1 MKKDFNFL
9 SADGRTRSHGIIW
22 IPEGE
27 VRAILQICHGMVEY
41 IDRYDEFARYLNGHG
56 YLVIGHDHLGHGK
69 TAAKPEEYGHFPEE
83 YGNDYVIGDIHR
95 VRRVGEKNYPDLPY
109 FMLGH
114 SMGSFLLRQYLG
126 LYGDGISGAI
136 VMGTGSKS
144 NLLLTAGKVLC
155 RIIAFGKGWEYRS
168 KLVNNMAFGGFNKKF
183 SQETNGSDWLSRNPV
198 NSQKYAKDPL
208 CSFVFTVNAYYQMFC
223 GILAVNH
230 QEKNGKIPKTL
241 PIFLVA
247 GKDDPVGNFGK
258 SVENIYKNY
267 KSCGIEDVSMKLY
280 ENDRHEILN
289 EVDRSLVFDDLLTW
303 MEKRKR

>member
-1 MKKDFNFL
+1 MMLIKEENNGL
-9 SADGRTRSHGIIW
+9 PI
-22 IPEGE
+22 
-27 VRAILQICHGMVEY
+27 
-41 IDRYDEFARYLNGHG
+41 YL
-56 YLVIGHDHLGHGK
+56 
-69 TAAKPEEYGHFPEE
+69 F
-83 YGNDYVIGDIHR
+83 
-95 VRRVGEKNYPDLPY
+95 
-109 FMLGH
+109 GH

-155 RIIAFGKGWEYRS
+155 RIIAFGRGWEYRS

-198 NSQKYAKDPL
+198 NSQNYAKDPL
-208 CSFVFTVNAYYQMFC
+208 CSFMFTVNAYYQMFC
-223 GILAVNH
+223 GIQEVNR
-230 QEKNGKIPKTL
+230 QEKNGKLPKTL

-258 SVENIYKNY
+258 SVENIYKDY
-267 KSCGIEDVSMKLY
+267 KSCGIEDVSIKLY

-289 EVDRSLVFDDLLTW
+289 EVDRSLVFHDLLTW

>member
-1 MKKDFNFL
+1 
-9 SADGRTRSHGIIW
+9 
-22 IPEGE
+22 
-27 VRAILQICHGMVEY
+27 
-41 IDRYDEFARYLNGHG
+41 
-56 YLVIGHDHLGHGK
+56 
-69 TAAKPEEYGHFPEE
+69 
-83 YGNDYVIGDIHR
+83 
-95 VRRVGEKNYPDLPY
+95 
-109 FMLGH
+109 MLGH